1 MSCGVSNSKVLEY
14 KLIWALHKG
23 KEGKED
29 NVKYNMND
37 KDNNADNIF
46 SKLSGVI
53 QFSEPRA
60 QAEVND
66 GSEYNMG
73 DKNVKDDK
81 GDNKNF
87 FQKYQMPYIFETT
100 SLIRSEWW
108 QWWWGWQEWGG

>member
-1 MSCGVSNSKVLEY
+1 
-14 KLIWALHKG
+14 
-23 KEGKED
+23 
-29 NVKYNMND
+29 MND

-46 SKLSGVI
+46 FKTI
-53 QFSEPRA
+53 RCNTFSEPQA

-100 SLIRSEWW
+100 SLIRIE
-108 QWWWGWQEWGG
+108 